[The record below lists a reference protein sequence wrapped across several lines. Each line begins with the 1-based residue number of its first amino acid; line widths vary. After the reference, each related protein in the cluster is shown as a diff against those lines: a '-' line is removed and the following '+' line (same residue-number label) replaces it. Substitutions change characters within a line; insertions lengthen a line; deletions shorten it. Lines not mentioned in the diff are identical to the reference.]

1 MAVIDTGSSS
11 AGKAN
16 VDSNYNLQ
24 TVTPTTNTQSGFV
37 RQTYLANSSNAK
49 DAQVTEA
56 GAAVLGAIVPI

>member
-24 TVTPTTNTQSGFV
+24 TVTPTTNTRSGFFK
-37 RQTYLANSSNAK
+37 R
-49 DAQVTEA
+49 
-56 GAAVLGAIVPI
+56 